1 MAVLFQEWPM
11 LYKNDI
17 NTIEARLARQ
27 ARISSI
33 VLTFFGA
40 LAGTMVLAQFLSVLS
55 AYGR

>member
-1 MAVLFQEWPM
+1 M

-40 LAGTMVLAQFLSVLS
+40 LACTMVLAQFLSVLS